1 MKHSA
6 ADWCY
11 LERSG
16 LPPADYYRRL
26 RAAGFTGV
34 EMVSPQHRDLAC
46 AAGLELVTQSVPD
59 LERGLNHRAHHEWL
73 IPVIHAALEDAR
85 SHQVQNLI
93 VFSGRRAALS
103 EAEGISGCTA
113 GLRAVAAHAAETR
126 VTVLL
131 EVLNEYDHVDQQ
143 CSRMAFARPVIEA
156 VGSPSV
162 KMLYDL
168 YHGAR
173 MGDDLRTWDAATVA
187 MVGHIHVAACEGRSC
202 PRPGAAPDYPAIVPG
217 IVAAGYQG
225 YWGHEFLPTGDV
237 LGELSASR
245 DHLQTGLALQAGAA
259 RRHTERSG

>member
-16 LPPADYYRRL
+16 LPPADYYRQL
-26 RAAGFTGV
+26 RAAGFIGV
-34 EMVSPQHRDLAC
+34 EMVAPAHRPLAR
-46 AAGLELVTQSVPD
+46 AAGLQLVTQSVPD

-73 IPVIHAALEDAR
+73 IPVIHDALEDA
-85 SHQVQNLI
+85 HANQVQNLI

-103 EAEGISGCTA
+103 EAEGIAACSE
-113 GLRAVAAHAAETR
+113 GLRAVAAHAEQVG
-126 VTVLL
+126 VTLLL
-131 EVLNEYDHVDQQ
+131 EVLNEFDHVDQQ
-143 CSRMAFARPVIEA
+143 CSRMAFARPVVHA
-156 VGSPSV
+156 VGSRSV

-187 MVGHIHVAACEGRSC
+187 LIGHIHVAACEGRSC
-202 PRPGAAPDYPAIVPG
+202 PRPGTAPDYPAIVPA

-225 YWGHEFLPTGDV
+225 CWGHEFFPASDV
-237 LGELSASR
+237 LGALSASR
-245 DHLQTGLALQAGAA
+245 AHLQSGQELQAAVAA
-259 RRHTERSG
+259 PGS

>member
-16 LPPADYYRRL
+16 LPPAEYYRQL
-26 RAAGFTGV
+26 RAAGFSGV
-34 EMVSPQHRDLAC
+34 EMVAPQRRSLAR
-46 AAGLELVTQSVPD
+46 AAGLQLVTQSVPD

-73 IPVIHAALEDAR
+73 IPVIRDALDDAHAN
-85 SHQVQNLI
+85 QVQNLI

-103 EAEGISGCTA
+103 EAEGIAACA
-113 GLRAVAAHAAETR
+113 DGLRAVAAHAEQAG
-126 VTVLL
+126 VTLLL
-131 EVLNEYDHVDQQ
+131 EVLNEFDHVDQQ

-156 VGSPSV
+156 VGSRSV

-173 MGDDLRTWDAATVA
+173 MGDDLTTWDAATVA
-187 MVGHIHVAACEGRSC
+187 LIGHIHVAACEGRSC
-202 PRPGAAPDYPAIVPG
+202 PRPGATPDYTAIVPA

-225 YWGHEFLPTGDV
+225 FWGHEFFPGSDV
-237 LGELSASR
+237 LGDLSASR
-245 DHLQTGLALQAGAA
+245 AYLQPGQALQAGAA
-259 RRHTERSG
+259 SRSSQT